1 MKALPTKLQA
11 AIYALSR
18 NYSYINHV
26 LLNVSFHEKEG
37 LGTFGVDKHWRCI
50 FDPKVVE
57 EWDMEVIKGTLFH
70 EMNHLLRD
78 HPHRGESYEDH
89 FKFNIAGDMEINPD
103 CDALGLK
110 LPPGV
115 VYPKTFRLPDNLLA
129 EEYFN
134 QIPEPPK
141 GGQGGQGEK
150 GKPGLGSGKCGS
162 CAGNANEE
170 EGGEPA
176 EGEGLSK
183 AERELI
189 KRQVAKDIE
198 QHVKQAG
205 NVPAGLQRWANSLLH
220 PQVKWTKELAA
231 IVRRAMIEIM
241 GKQDRTFKKPSRIA
255 GGLDGRVLLPGWKGY
270 APNVG
275 LVFDTSGSMGETDLA
290 KALAECKGVLNAL
303 GGNAAVNYV
312 SVDCR
317 ASKMKKA
324 NRVNQVKLEGGG
336 GTDMGIGIQACMEV
350 KPRIDICV
358 VLTDGFTP
366 WPSSAPPFK
375 TIVVLTQSGA
385 EGQVP
390 PWARV
395 IVVN

>member
-1 MKALPTKLQA
+1 MKPLPTKLQA

-26 LLNVSFHEKEG
+26 LLNVSFQECEG

-50 FDPKVVE
+50 FDPAKVE
-57 EWDMEVIKGTLFH
+57 EWDIEIIKGVLFH

-78 HPHRGESYEDH
+78 HPHRGENYEDRL
-89 FKFNIAGDMEINPD
+89 KFNIAGDMEINPD
-103 CDALGLK
+103 IDALGLK
-110 LPPGV
+110 LPTGV
-115 VYPKTFRLPDNLLA
+115 VYPKTFKVPDNLLA

-134 QIPEPPK
+134 KIPDPPK
-141 GGQGGQGEK
+141 MQGQGKGQ
-150 GKPGLGSGKCGS
+150 PDVGSGKCGS
-162 CAGNANEE
+162 CAGNPNEQE
-170 EGGEPA
+170 EGEPK

-198 QHVKQAG
+198 AHVKQAG
-205 NVPAGLQRWANSLLH
+205 NVPAGLQRWANGLLH

-231 IVRRAMIEIM
+231 LVRRAVIEIM
-241 GKQDRTFKKPSRIA
+241 GKQDRTFKKPSRIS
-255 GGLDGRVLLPGWKGY
+255 GGLDGKVLLPGWKGY

-303 GGNAAVNYV
+303 GGNASVNYI
-312 SVDCR
+312 SVDCQ
-317 ASKMKKA
+317 ASKMRKA

-336 GTDMGIGIQACMEV
+336 GTDMGIGIAACQEA

-358 VLTDGFTP
+358 VLTDGYTP
-366 WPSSAPPFK
+366 WPRQTPPFK
-375 TIVVLTQSGA
+375 IIVVLTQKGA

-390 PWARV
+390 PWAKAI
-395 IVVN
+395 IVN